1 MTDVQA
7 EIQQT
12 IESAPVVL
20 FMKGTRGTPQCG
32 FSAQVVSMLDSLLGD
47 YVTVDVLSSPA
58 LRQGIKDFSSWP
70 TIPQL
75 YIRGEFVGGCDI
87 VREMFQN
94 GELEQKLGQ
103 ELPAPDPKITVT
115 AAARGAI
122 EGAFENPDD
131 CLRLEIDA
139 RYQHDLSIGPK
150 QPKDIEVDAE
160 GMLVVLDVASARR
173 ADGVVV
179 DLVKTPQGDAF
190 RIDNPNE
197 PPRVRPLS
205 VQELKERLD
214 SDRDLLLFDVRTPE
228 ECAIAQIPGAR
239 LLDDA
244 AQEKIFALPKD
255 TALYFVCHHGGRSQA
270 AAEHFLSQG
279 FSKVFNVMGGTDSWA
294 REIDTSMPRY

>member
-1 MTDVQA
+1 MSDVQS

-12 IESAPVVL
+12 VESAPVVL
-20 FMKGTRGTPQCG
+20 FMKGTRRTPQCG
-32 FSAQVVSMLDSLLGD
+32 FSAQVVSILDSLLGD
-47 YVTVDVLSSPA
+47 YVTVDVLSSPE
-58 LRQGIKDFSSWP
+58 LRQGIKEFSSWP

-75 YIRGEFVGGCDI
+75 YIRGEFIGGCDI
-87 VREMFQN
+87 VRELHHT
-94 GELEQKLGQ
+94 GELEAKLGS
-103 ELPAPDPKITVT
+103 ELPAPNPKVEIT
-115 AAARGAI
+115 AAAREAI
-122 EGAFENPDD
+122 QGAFESDAD

-139 RYQHDLSIGPK
+139 RFQHDLSIGPK
-150 QPKDIEVDAE
+150 QPKDVEVDA
-160 GMLVVLDVASARR
+160 GGLLVVLDVASARR

-205 VQELKERLD
+205 VQELKEKLD
-214 SDRDLLLFDVRTPE
+214 ADAALPLFDVRTPE

-244 AQEKIFALPKD
+244 AQEHIFSLPKD

-279 FSKVFNVMGGTDSWA
+279 FSRVFNVMGGTDSWA
-294 REIDTSMPRY
+294 REIDPEMPRY

>member
-1 MTDVQA
+1 MSDVQA
-7 EIQQT
+7 EIKQT
-12 IESAPVVL
+12 IDKAPVVL
-20 FMKGTRGTPQCG
+20 FMKGNRGTPQCG

-47 YVTVDVLSSPA
+47 YVTVDVLSSPE

-87 VREMFQN
+87 VREMFQS
-94 GELEQKLGQ
+94 GELEQKLGR
-103 ELPAPDPKITVT
+103 ELPAPNPTIQVT
-115 AAARGAI
+115 SAARAAI
-122 EGAFENPDD
+122 EGAFESEGD

-139 RYQHDLSIGPK
+139 RFQHDLSIGPK
-150 QPKDIEVDAE
+150 QSKDIEVDAG

-205 VQELKERLD
+205 VQELKAKLD
-214 SDRDLLLFDVRTPE
+214 ADPSLPLFDVRTPE

-244 AQEKIFALPKD
+244 AQEHIFGLPKD
-255 TALYFVCHHGGRSQA
+255 TPLYFVCHHGGRSRA

-279 FSKVFNVMGGTDSWA
+279 FEKVFNVMGGVDSWA
-294 REIDTSMPRY
+294 RDIDTEMPRY

>member
-1 MTDVQA
+1 MSDVQS
-7 EIQQT
+7 EIQRT

-47 YVTVDVLSSPA
+47 YVTVNVLSSPE
-58 LRQGIKDFSSWP
+58 LRQGIKDFSCWP

-87 VREMFQN
+87 VREMYQT
-94 GELEQKLGQ
+94 GELEQKLGH
-103 ELPAPDPKITVT
+103 ELPTPSPKIEVT
-115 AAARGAI
+115 PAARAAI
-122 EGAFENPDD
+122 QGAFEGAED

-150 QPKDIEVDAE
+150 QAKDIEVDA
-160 GMLVVLDVASARR
+160 GGILVVLDVGSARR

-214 SDRDLLLFDVRTPE
+214 SEPGLALFDVRTPE
-228 ECAIAQIPGAR
+228 ECEIAQIPGAR

-244 AQEKIFALPKD
+244 AQERIFGMPKD
-255 TALYFVCHHGGRSQA
+255 TPLYFVCHHGGRSQA
-270 AAEHFLSQG
+270 AAEHFLSHG
-279 FSKVFNVMGGTDSWA
+279 FSKVFNVTGGTDSWA
-294 REIDTSMPRY
+294 REIDSSMPRY